1 MWISYRVCPQNAEMA
16 ALGIDKFLTSNINKS
31 KREMSLKATSKPTVR
46 KMDGSESTMS
56 NVGYS

>member
-1 MWISYRVCPQNAEMA
+1 MA

-46 KMDGSESTMS
+46 KMDGSESTMR